1 MVTLSGPFA
10 SDTLVAIEN
19 RRLWRWLPVSANAPA
34 APGEDWAVEWQ
45 QLVALVTS
53 LYHILPLVRWQNVLP
68 TSSESLRLTPSGW
81 PGHLSEWHHMP
92 GQKNQWVTV
101 PFRRPECLTWHFCCF
116 WYRRIL
122 FDYPKHYLQWNQT
135 QCHAQLASAK
145 PLCTRRLP
153 STSLQYF
160 PVSKFKTVQNVDY
173 KQHQTSATCLKTQV
187 TDCSHTHTHLMIAR
201 QMS

>member
-53 LYHILPLVRWQNVLP
+53 LYHILLP

-153 STSLQYF
+153 STSPSVFSSVEIQNGSKRRLQTTSNKCYM
-160 PVSKFKTVQNVDY
+160 SQN
-173 KQHQTSATCLKTQV
+173 SSNWLL
-187 TDCSHTHTHLMIAR
+187 THTPHLMIAR

>member
-1 MVTLSGPFA
+1 MVPLSGPFA

-53 LYHILPLVRWQNVLP
+53 WYHILPLVRWQNVLP
-68 TSSESLRLTPSGW
+68 TSSESFFCS
-81 PGHLSEWHHMP
+81 HLQD
-92 GQKNQWVTV
+92 GQDIWANGTICLDRKKQWVTV
-101 PFRRPECLTWHFCCF
+101 PFRRQECLTWHFCCF

-135 QCHAQLASAK
+135 QYHAQLASAK

-160 PVSKFKTVQNVDY
+160 QCRNSKRFKT
-173 KQHQTSATCLKTQV
+173 
-187 TDCSHTHTHLMIAR
+187 
-201 QMS
+201 